1 MTEIL
6 NHEFDGS
13 YSMTFKCGTPADE
26 AVYSAGHEPNGYFW
40 EGVAQLLIST
50 EAQVVSGKVEYDSE
64 GSMFCALSDDKAA
77 LDALSALLAPVI
89 SDSKQMAIVIARAAE
104 LEFEFDD

>member
-6 NHEFDGS
+6 NHEFEGS
-13 YSMTFKCGTPADE
+13 HSITFDCDTPADE

-40 EGVAQLLIST
+40 EGVAQLVVST
-50 EAQVVSGKVEYDSE
+50 EARAISDKLDYDSE
-64 GSMFCALSDDKAA
+64 GSMFCALSNDKAA
-77 LDALSALLAPVI
+77 LETLAALMAPI
-89 SDSKQMAIVIARAAE
+89 INDPQNAAIVVARAAE